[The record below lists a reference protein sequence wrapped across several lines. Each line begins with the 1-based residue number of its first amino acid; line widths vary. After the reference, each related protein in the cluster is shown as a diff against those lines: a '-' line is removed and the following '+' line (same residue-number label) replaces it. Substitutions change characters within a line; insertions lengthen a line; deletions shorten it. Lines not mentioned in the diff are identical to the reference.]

1 MFRLDN
7 LAVAVWGGWN
17 EIGGNQVFLESPEGS
32 VLLDFGRS
40 FARWN
45 RHFTDFLTPRSGLG
59 LRDLLA
65 LGLLPPYQGL
75 YRDGTTDTL
84 FPTKL
89 ERSFLQPMLDG
100 EKVLALLL
108 SHAHLDHSGA
118 VAYLRENL
126 PVVSTASTAAILKA
140 MQDTAQIG
148 LDGEAAYLNPRSPN
162 GQGLLEANRTS
173 SYRRRPYHLL
183 HGEAGEI
190 PALSPA
196 KKLLQ
201 GHSWQRAAEPLQF
214 GPFSVSAHLVDH
226 SVPGAAAFVLE
237 TPAGRVV
244 YTGDLR
250 WHGRQG
256 KQTEAFVQALEG
268 QETALLI
275 IEGTRL
281 GRSGHTYTEQQVK
294 EALCE
299 AIRSHRAGPIAVDF
313 APRNLE
319 RLLAC
324 LEAGQA
330 AKRKLVITPKDAY
343 LLYSLAQTDP
353 SWQTPLEQCGVLRE
367 PRSRTSLWEEHLWS
381 KAQVSPVEM
390 EDIARQP
397 QDFLLAFGF
406 FELNRLLDLRL
417 LSRFKEQGLYIF
429 SNSYW
434 ADEEQILDL
443 RVLLNWLQALNF
455 RLLPE
460 GLQELPKDPGVVDN
474 PYHTSGHAPQE
485 QLLELV
491 RRLKPAYLLPVHTEQ
506 PTQWQELL
514 PETKVLI
521 KN

>member
-7 LAVAVWGGWN
+7 LTVAVWGGWN

-40 FARWN
+40 FSRWN
-45 RHFTDFLTPRSGLG
+45 RHFTEFLTPRSGLG

-65 LGLLPPYQGL
+65 LGLLPPYRGL

-84 FPTKL
+84 FPTEL
-89 ERSFLQPMLDG
+89 ERSFLQQAPDG

-108 SHAHLDHSGA
+108 SHAHLDHTGA

-140 MQDTAQIG
+140 MQDTAQVG
-148 LDGEAAYLNPRSPN
+148 LEGEAAYLNPRSPTE
-162 GQGLLEANRTS
+162 QGLLEASRSNP
-173 SYRRRPYHLL
+173 YQRRPYRLL
-183 HGEAGEI
+183 NGDLQQISE
-190 PALSPA
+190 LSPA
-196 KKLLQ
+196 KSKPLQ
-201 GHSWQRAAEPLQF
+201 GHLWQPAPMPLRF
-214 GPFSVSAHLVDH
+214 GPFEVSAFPVDH
-226 SVPGAAAFVLE
+226 SVPGAVAFALE

-275 IEGTRL
+275 VEGTRL
-281 GRSGHTYTEQQVK
+281 GRSGHTYTETQVK
-294 EALCE
+294 EALLE
-299 AIRSHRAGPIAVDF
+299 AIRQHPTGPVAVDF

-324 LEAGQA
+324 LEAGREVN
-330 AKRKLVITPKDAY
+330 RKLVITPKDAY
-343 LLYSLAQTDP
+343 LLYNLAQADP
-353 SWQTPLEQCGVLRE
+353 SWQPPLEQCWVLQE
-367 PRSRTSLWEEHLWS
+367 PRSRTSLWEEHLWTLA
-381 KAQVSPVEM
+381 KVNAVEM
-390 EDIARQP
+390 KDIARQP

-417 LSRFKEQGLYIF
+417 LAGSNEQGLYIF

-434 ADEEQILDL
+434 ADDEQILDL
-443 RVLLNWLQALNF
+443 RVLLNWLKALNF

-460 GLQELPKDPGVVDN
+460 GLQELPKDPSTVNN
-474 PYHTSGHAPQE
+474 PYHTSGHAPQDA
-485 QLLELV
+485 LLDWY
-491 RRLKPAYLLPVHTEQ
+491 AA
-506 PTQWQELL
+506 
-514 PETKVLI
+514 
-521 KN
+521 